1 MAQKT
6 KKKSTWWKKLLIILL
21 LVALVVGYVWFFV
34 LPELKADATVTYDGY
49 TASRGTISNSMD
61 FSGSISVIN
70 YETLSA
76 EGNGTVRQIYV
87 SEEQAVKEGDKLIRL
102 STGETLKANFDG
114 HVNQLNVENGDSVSM
129 GQGLIQIVDF
139 ANMQVTF
146 RVDEYDI
153 ANIRVGQ
160 ECRVNVTALD
170 TTFDSAISHINR
182 IPSNSQG
189 TAYYTVTADFVVTE
203 NVLPGMQVTVVIPQE
218 EAVNAVLL
226 SKSALSFDDT
236 NSAYVF
242 KKDESGNMVTEPV
255 EIGVDNDNY
264 VEVLSGVTEGETVY
278 AVKKTE
284 TLTGWA
290 AMFSSIPMGNQTMPM
305 GNQTMPGMN
314 SPDWQN
320 RQNGGDRQFSRDGG
334 NFSNMGG
341 GRP

>member
-6 KKKSTWWKKLLIILL
+6 KKKRTWWKKLLVILL
-21 LVALVVGYVWFFV
+21 LLALVVGYVWFFV
-34 LPELKADATVTYDGY
+34 LPKLKADATVTYDGY

-61 FSGSISVIN
+61 FSGSISVVN

-87 SEEQAVKEGDKLIRL
+87 SEEQQVKEGDKLIRL

-129 GQGLIQIVDF
+129 GDGLIQIVDF

-153 ANIRVGQ
+153 ANISVGQ
-160 ECRVNVTALD
+160 ECRVTVTALD

-182 IPSNSQG
+182 IPAGSQG

-226 SKSALSFDDT
+226 SKSALSFDNT
-236 NSAYVF
+236 NSAYVL
-242 KKDESGNMVTEPV
+242 KKDEGGNMVETPV

-264 VEVLSGVTEGETVY
+264 VEILSGVTEDETVY

-290 AMFSSIPMGNQTMPM
+290 AMFSNMPM
-305 GNQTMPGMN
+305 GSQSMPGMN
-314 SPDWQN
+314 NQN
-320 RQNGGDRQFSRDGG
+320 RQNGGGNFNRQNGGG
-334 NFSNMGG
+334 NNFGGMGG

>member
-34 LPELKADATVTYDGY
+34 LPKLKADATVTYDGY

-102 STGETLKANFDG
+102 SSGETLKANFDG

-129 GQGLIQIVDF
+129 GQGLVQIVDF

-170 TTFDSAISHINR
+170 TTFNSAISHINR

-242 KKDESGNMVTEPV
+242 KKDKNGNMVTEPV

-290 AMFSSIPMGNQTMPM
+290 AMFSSMPM
-305 GNQTMPGMN
+305 GSQTMPGMN